1 MAQTTWSQRQKIIE
15 WLEIPANFN
24 LITGQAT
31 KNMNGIVAG
40 SKLKKTDA
48 YRELADYVNEAC
60 GTNWNQKIAKSRYES
75 YLKTYKETKKALY
88 DTGNEKFMI
97 GPKDIKMGI
106 DTLEKKRDKMC
117 NYYDRMDLLFGGRQN
132 VVPSYVQETGR
143 RTLEDLQE
151 PTSDSEDMEDEEEE
165 LAMALSQVNS
175 QSNSQTQL
183 FEETQLEQDEEQQ
196 QDALAEE
203 TGNIFFSTP
212 ANKKRKRTMSSA
224 AISAELK
231 TLSASTIN
239 NLSSASDLSRSVA
252 NMKSGSAKKHDFST
266 AYAMAKDK
274 ELDFQKHKSS
284 RELDTITMDM
294 ELKKA
299 DQLLRLQIHQDE
311 MKQRTLDKKE
321 DTRRQFMQ
329 TCIQQGK
336 TAEEIRDI
344 LAFL

>member
-1 MAQTTWSQRQKIIE
+1 
-15 WLEIPANFN
+15 
-24 LITGQAT
+24 
-31 KNMNGIVAG
+31 MNGIVAG

-175 QSNSQTQL
+175 QSNSQS
-183 FEETQLEQDEEQQ
+183 
-196 QDALAEE
+196 
-203 TGNIFFSTP
+203 NS
-212 ANKKRKRTMSSA
+212 
-224 AISAELK
+224 
-231 TLSASTIN
+231 
-239 NLSSASDLSRSVA
+239 
-252 NMKSGSAKKHDFST
+252 
-266 AYAMAKDK
+266 
-274 ELDFQKHKSS
+274 
-284 RELDTITMDM
+284 
-294 ELKKA
+294 
-299 DQLLRLQIHQDE
+299 
-311 MKQRTLDKKE
+311 
-321 DTRRQFMQ
+321 
-329 TCIQQGK
+329 
-336 TAEEIRDI
+336 
-344 LAFL
+344 